1 MGNKTIQ
8 KEPLKLRRS
17 ELEEFSKQSLL
28 LPSIVE
34 KLYSHFYR
42 ISRSKTEDGVIDL
55 SEFLLSLKKREKSLI
70 SERIFSMFDT
80 NHDGVINFRE
90 FILGI
95 SVFSD
100 CQDIMVKE
108 NIRMGAIRI
117 NDKIEYSMRIT
128 DINRKNR
135 IYVKDIE
142 NILVSII
149 EEKNFFKLSRK
160 QIKKIVKN
168 TFKTEKVFEDEIG
181 KYWDFQSYS
190 KMVMK
195 NPQIFKWLAVDIESF
210 KEQIKLQ
217 KKVTKCLSV

>member
-8 KEPLKLRRS
+8 KEPLELRRS

-149 EEKNFFKLSRK
+149 EEKNFFKLSKK

-181 KYWDFQSYS
+181 KY
-190 KMVMK
+190 
-195 NPQIFKWLAVDIESF
+195 
-210 KEQIKLQ
+210 
-217 KKVTKCLSV
+217 

>member
-1 MGNKTIQ
+1 
-8 KEPLKLRRS
+8 
-17 ELEEFSKQSLL
+17 
-28 LPSIVE
+28 
-34 KLYSHFYR
+34 
-42 ISRSKTEDGVIDL
+42 
-55 SEFLLSLKKREKSLI
+55 
-70 SERIFSMFDT
+70 MFDT

>member
-1 MGNKTIQ
+1 
-8 KEPLKLRRS
+8 
-17 ELEEFSKQSLL
+17 
-28 LPSIVE
+28 
-34 KLYSHFYR
+34 
-42 ISRSKTEDGVIDL
+42 
-55 SEFLLSLKKREKSLI
+55 
-70 SERIFSMFDT
+70 
-80 NHDGVINFRE
+80 
-90 FILGI
+90 
-95 SVFSD
+95 
-100 CQDIMVKE
+100 
-108 NIRMGAIRI
+108 MGAIRI

-149 EEKNFFKLSRK
+149 EEKNFFKLSKK